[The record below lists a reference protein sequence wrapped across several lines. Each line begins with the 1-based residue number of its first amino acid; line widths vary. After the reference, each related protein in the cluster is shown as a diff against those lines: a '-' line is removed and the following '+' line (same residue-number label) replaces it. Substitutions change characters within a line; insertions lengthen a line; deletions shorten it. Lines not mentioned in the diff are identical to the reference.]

1 MKPASTMLSVLDPE
15 VLQCLESVLDPE
27 IGLSVVDFGLVYEAT
42 RTPEAINV
50 AFKLTTR
57 ACLLGEMII
66 DDAKKQLARQFQDIT
81 DIDVRLV
88 WDPPWIPDF
97 ITSRGGL
104 DLMGISRGN
113 VGP

>member
-1 MKPASTMLSVLDPE
+1 MKTTPTMPSMLDPE
-15 VLQCLESVLDPE
+15 VLGCLESVLDPE
-27 IGLSVVDFGLVYEAT
+27 IGLSVVDLGLVYEAS
-42 RTPEAINV
+42 RTPQTISV
-50 AFKLTTR
+50 ALTLTTR
-57 ACLLGEMII
+57 ACPLGEMII

-104 DLMGISRGN
+104 ELMGISRGN